1 MAPALSYTGRIL
13 ACEEY
18 ALRGEDFCKWAR
30 QPNRGVDAR
39 RSLALENRFLVF
51 SPHDWRPWHLL
62 LILLVA
68 VCVVFLARDELFLG
82 GGGGG
87 GGADPNA
94 AAAAAGLTTT
104 TKPDTSEEEKSS
116 MRYKSGSVD
125 ERGAASTSFQRSI
138 RRKVDNVAE
147 RAELPWKCS

>member
-39 RSLALENRFLVF
+39 RSLALENRFPLAHGGGAHLGGG
-51 SPHDWRPWHLL
+51 SDWRPWHLL
-62 LILLVA
+62 LILLV
-68 VCVVFLARDELFLG
+68 VGCVALMARDELRRTG

-87 GGADPNA
+87 WHHRDEEDEEDEERDNDYESERRRGA
-94 AAAAAGLTTT
+94 AAAF
-104 TKPDTSEEEKSS
+104 
-116 MRYKSGSVD
+116 SG
-125 ERGAASTSFQRSI
+125 RMSFKRTL
-138 RRKVDNVAE
+138 RRKVDVVE
-147 RAELPWKCS
+147 REGLPWKCS